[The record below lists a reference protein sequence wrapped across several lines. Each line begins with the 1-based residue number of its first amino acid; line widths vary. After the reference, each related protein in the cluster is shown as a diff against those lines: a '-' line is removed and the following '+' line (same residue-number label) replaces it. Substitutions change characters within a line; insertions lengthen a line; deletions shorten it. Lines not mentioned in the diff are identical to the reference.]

1 MIVRELIE
9 ELKQLDSE
17 KDVMVWHELLDDNY
31 PVVGVEMDKISDI
44 PYEHW
49 DVYIK
54 I

>member
-17 KDVMVWHELLDDNY
+17 KDVMVWHQFLDDNY
-31 PVVGVEMDKISDI
+31 PVKGVEMDKISDI
-44 PYEHW
+44 PYEDW